1 MNKIGDIIKFIGK
14 TLAYVILCLLFL
26 ITAFLI
32 YYMSSSAIAAKKGE
46 KPNIGLYTIVSPSM
60 EPFIKVYDV
69 IIDRKLKSTEEL
81 KVGDVITFYSSSL
94 DTDGY
99 TITHRIYDIKVS
111 DGKTY
116 YITKGDN
123 NQSVDIGSITR
134 ENIVGKMIYKI
145 NGLGKIQFFLSS
157 KLGWILIILIP
168 ALCFILYDLNKL
180 MDKIEKMICKIQ
192 EKDFNE
198 LNIFNKDYITKIKGY
213 KIIEYNKSYTIVPRN
228 WFTVTRK

>member
-1 MNKIGDIIKFIGK
+1 MNKIGDIIKFISK

-46 KPNIGLYTIVSPSM
+46 KTNIGLYTIVSPSM

-69 IIDRKLKSTEEL
+69 IIDRKLKTNEEL
-81 KVGDVITFYSSSL
+81 KVGDVITFYSPSL
-94 DTDGY
+94 NTDGY

-180 MDKIEKMICKIQ
+180 NKIFKIKKKIDKIPEYQNMSAKEEIEHNKKVRALLEKSKWMK
-192 EKDFNE
+192 
-198 LNIFNKDYITKIKGY
+198 
-213 KIIEYNKSYTIVPRN
+213 
-228 WFTVTRK
+228 

>member
-1 MNKIGDIIKFIGK
+1 MNKIGDFIKFIGK
-14 TLAYVILCLLFL
+14 TMAYVILCLLFL

-46 KPNIGLYTIVSPSM
+46 KPAIGLYTIVSPSM

-69 IIDRKLKSTEEL
+69 IIDRKVKPKEEL

-94 DTDGY
+94 NTDGY
-99 TITHRIYDIKVS
+99 TITHRIYDIKIS

-123 NQSVDIGSITR
+123 NQSVDVGSISR
-134 ENIVGKMIYKI
+134 ENIVGKMVYKI

-168 ALCFILYDLNKL
+168 ALCFILYDLNRL
-180 MDKIEKMICKIQ
+180 NKI
-192 EKDFNE
+192 F
-198 LNIFNKDYITKIKGY
+198 KIKQ
-213 KIIEYNKSYTIVPRN
+213 KIDNIPEYQNMSAKEEIEHNKKVRALLEKSK
-228 WFTVTRK
+228 WMK

>member
-26 ITAFLI
+26 IT
-32 YYMSSSAIAAKKGE
+32 AKKGE

-180 MDKIEKMICKIQ
+180 NKIFKIKKKIDKIPEYQNMSAKEEIEHNKKVRALLEKSKWMK
-192 EKDFNE
+192 
-198 LNIFNKDYITKIKGY
+198 
-213 KIIEYNKSYTIVPRN
+213 
-228 WFTVTRK
+228 

>member
-46 KPNIGLYTIVSPSM
+46 KSNIGLYTIVSPSM

-69 IIDRKLKSTEEL
+69 IIDRKLKTNEEL

-94 DTDGY
+94 NTDGY

-157 KLGWILIILIP
+157 KLGWVLIILIP

-180 MDKIEKMICKIQ
+180 NKIFKIKKKIDKIPEYQNMSAKEEIEHNKKVRALLEKSKWMK
-192 EKDFNE
+192 
-198 LNIFNKDYITKIKGY
+198 
-213 KIIEYNKSYTIVPRN
+213 
-228 WFTVTRK
+228 

>member
-32 YYMSSSAIAAKKGE
+32 YYMASSAIAAKKGE

-180 MDKIEKMICKIQ
+180 NKIFKIKKKIDKIPEYQNMSAKEEIEHNKKVRALLEKSKWMK
-192 EKDFNE
+192 
-198 LNIFNKDYITKIKGY
+198 
-213 KIIEYNKSYTIVPRN
+213 
-228 WFTVTRK
+228 

>member
-32 YYMSSSAIAAKKGE
+32 YYMFSSAIAAKKGE

-69 IIDRKLKSTEEL
+69 IIDRKLKTNEEL

-94 DTDGY
+94 NTDGY

-180 MDKIEKMICKIQ
+180 NKIFKIKKKIDKIPEYQNMSAKEEIEHNKKVRALLEKSKWMK
-192 EKDFNE
+192 
-198 LNIFNKDYITKIKGY
+198 
-213 KIIEYNKSYTIVPRN
+213 
-228 WFTVTRK
+228 

>member
-26 ITAFLI
+26 ITAFLV
-32 YYMSSSAIAAKKGE
+32 YYMSTSAIAARKGE
-46 KPNIGLYTIVSPSM
+46 NPQISLYTIVSPSM

-69 IIDRKLKSTEEL
+69 IIDRRLKANDEL
-81 KVGDVITFYSSSL
+81 KVGDVITFYSSTL
-94 DTDGY
+94 NTDGY

-180 MDKIEKMICKIQ
+180 NKIFKIKKKIDKIPEYQNMSAKEEIEHNKKVRALLEKSKWMK
-192 EKDFNE
+192 
-198 LNIFNKDYITKIKGY
+198 
-213 KIIEYNKSYTIVPRN
+213 
-228 WFTVTRK
+228 

>member
-46 KPNIGLYTIVSPSM
+46 RPSISLYTIVSPSM

-69 IIDRKLKSTEEL
+69 IINRKIKPNEEL

-94 DTDGY
+94 NTDGY
-99 TITHRIYDIKVS
+99 TITHRIYDIKIS
-111 DGKTY
+111 EGKTY

-123 NQSVDIGSITR
+123 NQSVDVGSITR
-134 ENIVGKMIYKI
+134 ENIVGKMVYKI

-157 KLGWILIILIP
+157 RLGWVLIILIP
-168 ALCFILYDLNKL
+168 ALCFILYDLNR
-180 MDKIEKMICKIQ
+180 
-192 EKDFNE
+192 
-198 LNIFNKDYITKIKGY
+198 LNKVFKIKK
-213 KIIEYNKSYTIVPRN
+213 KIDNIPEYQNMSAKEEIEHNKKVRALLEKSK
-228 WFTVTRK
+228 WMK

>member
-1 MNKIGDIIKFIGK
+1 MNKIGDFIKFIGK
-14 TLAYVILCLLFL
+14 AMAYVILCLLFL

-46 KPNIGLYTIVSPSM
+46 KPSIGLYTIVSPSM

-69 IIDRKLKSTEEL
+69 IIDRKVKPNEEL

-94 DTDGY
+94 NTDGY
-99 TITHRIYDIKVS
+99 TITHRIYDIKIS

-123 NQSVDIGSITR
+123 NQSVDVGSISR
-134 ENIVGKMIYKI
+134 ENIVGKMVYKI

-168 ALCFILYDLNKL
+168 ALCFILYDLNRL
-180 MDKIEKMICKIQ
+180 NKI
-192 EKDFNE
+192 F
-198 LNIFNKDYITKIKGY
+198 KIKQ
-213 KIIEYNKSYTIVPRN
+213 KIDNIPEYQNMSAKEEIEHNKKVRALLEKSKWMN
-228 WFTVTRK
+228 

>member
-46 KPNIGLYTIVSPSM
+46 KTNIGLYTIVSPSM

-69 IIDRKLKSTEEL
+69 IIDRKLKTNEEL

-94 DTDGY
+94 NTDGY

-180 MDKIEKMICKIQ
+180 NKIFKIKKKIDKIPEYQNMSAKEEIEHNKKVRALLEKSKWMK
-192 EKDFNE
+192 
-198 LNIFNKDYITKIKGY
+198 
-213 KIIEYNKSYTIVPRN
+213 
-228 WFTVTRK
+228 

>member
-1 MNKIGDIIKFIGK
+1 MNKIGDFIKFIGK
-14 TLAYVILCLLFL
+14 TMAYVILCLLFL

-46 KPNIGLYTIVSPSM
+46 KPSIGLYTIVSPSM

-69 IIDRKLKSTEEL
+69 IIDRKVKPNEEL

-94 DTDGY
+94 NTDGY
-99 TITHRIYDIKVS
+99 TITHRIYDIKIS

-123 NQSVDIGSITR
+123 NQSVDVGSISR
-134 ENIVGKMIYKI
+134 ENIVGKMVYKI

-168 ALCFILYDLNKL
+168 ALCFILYDLNRL
-180 MDKIEKMICKIQ
+180 NKI
-192 EKDFNE
+192 F
-198 LNIFNKDYITKIKGY
+198 KIKQ
-213 KIIEYNKSYTIVPRN
+213 KIDNIPEYQNMSAKEEIEHNKKVRALLEKSK
-228 WFTVTRK
+228 WMK

>member
-1 MNKIGDIIKFIGK
+1 MNKIGDIIKFISK

-69 IIDRKLKSTEEL
+69 IIDRKLKTNEEL

-94 DTDGY
+94 NTDGY

-180 MDKIEKMICKIQ
+180 NKIFKIKKKIDKIPEYQNMSAKEEIEHNKKVRALLEKSKWMK
-192 EKDFNE
+192 
-198 LNIFNKDYITKIKGY
+198 
-213 KIIEYNKSYTIVPRN
+213 
-228 WFTVTRK
+228 

>member
-46 KPNIGLYTIVSPSM
+46 RPSISLYTIVSPSM

-69 IIDRKLKSTEEL
+69 IINRKIKPNEEL
-81 KVGDVITFYSSSL
+81 KIGDVITFYSSSL
-94 DTDGY
+94 NTDGY
-99 TITHRIYDIKVS
+99 TITHRIYDIKIS
-111 DGKTY
+111 EGKTY

-123 NQSVDIGSITR
+123 NQSVDVGSITR
-134 ENIVGKMIYKI
+134 ENIVGKMVYKI

-157 KLGWILIILIP
+157 KLGWVLIILIP
-168 ALCFILYDLNKL
+168 ALCFILYDLNR
-180 MDKIEKMICKIQ
+180 
-192 EKDFNE
+192 
-198 LNIFNKDYITKIKGY
+198 LNKVFKIKR
-213 KIIEYNKSYTIVPRN
+213 KIDNIPEYQNMSAKEEIEHNKKVRALLEKSK
-228 WFTVTRK
+228 WMK

>member
-1 MNKIGDIIKFIGK
+1 MNKIGDFIKFIGK
-14 TLAYVILCLLFL
+14 TMAYVILCLLFL

-46 KPNIGLYTIVSPSM
+46 KPSIGLYTIVSPSM

-69 IIDRKLKSTEEL
+69 IIDRKVKANEEL

-94 DTDGY
+94 NTDGY
-99 TITHRIYDIKVS
+99 TITHRIYDIKIS

-123 NQSVDIGSITR
+123 NQSVDVGSISR
-134 ENIVGKMIYKI
+134 ENIVGKMVYKI

-168 ALCFILYDLNKL
+168 ALCFILYDLNRL
-180 MDKIEKMICKIQ
+180 NKI
-192 EKDFNE
+192 F
-198 LNIFNKDYITKIKGY
+198 KIKQ
-213 KIIEYNKSYTIVPRN
+213 KIDNIPEYQNMSAKEEIEHNKKVRALLEKSK
-228 WFTVTRK
+228 WMK